1 VTTPFDADQR
11 AVLDAVARGSVVAT
25 GGPGTGKTTVGVQAV
40 VDEVAR
46 GTDPGRVI
54 LLAPTRIAAGALRDR
69 ISLAIARPTGVALS
83 RTPAALAFHILATT
97 AAESGD
103 PAPALI
109 SGAEQDVILREMIAG
124 HRDGHGRAPDW
135 SGIVVDEALEL
146 EGFRDE
152 LRNLMMRAAEADM
165 SPEALAR
172 LGNEAGRPEWVV
184 GASVYR
190 EYLDILALRVA
201 PGDTGGRYDPASIV
215 ARAADELAALID
227 TPREMSWDLVVV
239 DDYHEATAATAALV
253 DVMRQAGARV
263 LLTGNADEMVQ
274 GFRGA
279 SAHSLRAIA
288 GSGYEHIELSTG
300 WRQSGSLAI
309 VSERV
314 ASRIS
319 VAGIGSARAAGREWA
334 TAGIVPD
341 AAVTVFTAPH
351 EYAQARGIA
360 SELRGARHGLDGSA
374 GIGWGQMVVIARSQ
388 AQLRD
393 VRSALLAADIPC
405 QSLGEGVALH
415 REPAVA
421 PLLMVLE
428 AALGKEW
435 TEESAITVLTSRV
448 GGLDPVGIRRLRR
461 ELLREERAGGGMRSS
476 GELLVDALGEPGRFA
491 TLKGPEAARAAA
503 VAAAVQGAARRAGEP
518 AATPGAVIWAAWQ
531 RLDIADEWRH
541 AALAGSTRDDADLD
555 AIIAL
560 LRAAQTYTERL
571 PQSPARAFLDY
582 LAAQDFAADVLGG
595 RGSIDDVV
603 AFATP
608 AGAAGREWDLVVIAG
623 LEDGVWPN
631 LRLRDSVLGSQRL
644 AEALA
649 AGPAGALDRARG
661 DRDLRQARREVLD
674 DEARALLVAVSRAR
688 SRLIVTSVVDLERS
702 PSRFVPLI
710 AEAAGAAI
718 ADVSASR
725 GVADLRDVIARLRVD
740 GAKAV
745 LAAQDD
751 NSVGPL
757 ADALAG
763 LARLG
768 EHTANPAAWHGVPE
782 LSTVEPFWP
791 EDAPVRVSPSKYDAV
806 RTCPLRWALESA
818 GGTAASSS
826 EQSLGTLVHAVAE
839 AHPNGPGSAL
849 LEEFEA
855 MWGDPG
861 HTWLQRS
868 EFQRGREMVLKLAD
882 YIQDAADAT
891 VHVEQP
897 MHVELGRAVISGVA
911 DRIEVRDGVA
921 KVVDLKT
928 GAPITAAQA
937 QDHGQLKLYQLA
949 ANAGGFENVDAVAG
963 AALVYLG
970 GGAKSASIRSQ
981 DAIDDDEVRAEL
993 ADVVETMIAP
1003 EFAACIND
1011 FCGHCPVRR
1020 ACPAHAEGA
1029 QVSE

>member
-1 VTTPFDADQR
+1 VTPTA
-11 AVLDAVARGSVVAT
+11 AAALDAIRSRSVLVT
-25 GGPGTGKTTVGVQAV
+25 GGPGTGKTTLAVRAV

-54 LLAPTRIAAGALRDR
+54 LLAPTRVAAGALRDR

-83 RTPAALAFHILATT
+83 RTPAALAFHILAT
-97 AAESGD
+97 AAADAGE

-109 SGAEQDVILREMIAG
+109 SGAEQDVILRELLAG
-124 HRDGHGRAPDW
+124 HREGRGRAPDW

-172 LGNEAGRPEWVV
+172 LGTDAGRREWVV
-184 GASVYR
+184 AASVYR
-190 EYLDILALRVA
+190 EYLDVLALRVT
-201 PGDTGGRYDPASIV
+201 PGDTGGRFDPASIV

-239 DDYHEATAATAALV
+239 DDYQEATAATAALV

-279 SAHSLRAIA
+279 SAHSLQAIA
-288 GSGYEHIELSTG
+288 ATGVTHVELSEG
-300 WRQSGSLAI
+300 RRQAGSLAI
-309 VSERV
+309 VSQRV
-314 ASRIS
+314 ASKIS
-319 VAGIGSARAAGREWA
+319 VAGVGSARAAGRPWA
-334 TAGIVPD
+334 TEEPVADG
-341 AAVTVFTAPH
+341 AVTVLTAPH
-351 EYAQARGIA
+351 DYAQARGIA
-360 SELRGARHGLDGSA
+360 SELRKARHGLDGA
-374 GIGWGQMVVIARSQ
+374 PPIGWGRMVVIARSQ

-393 VRSALLAADIPC
+393 IRSGLLAADIPC

-428 AALGKEW
+428 AALGTEW
-435 TEESAITVLTSRV
+435 TEDSAHAILTSRV

-461 ELLREERAGGGMRSS
+461 ELVREERAGGGSRSS
-476 GELLVDALGEPGRFA
+476 GELLVEALAEPGRFA
-491 TLKGPEAARAAA
+491 TLKGPEAVRAAA
-503 VAAAVQGAARRAGEP
+503 ISAAVFAAAERAAAP
-518 AATPGAVIWAAWQ
+518 APTPGAVIWAAWQ
-531 RLDIADEWRH
+531 RLGVADEWRQ
-541 AALAGSTRDDADLD
+541 AALAGSARDDADLD
-555 AIIAL
+555 AVIAL

-571 PQSPARAFLDY
+571 PHSPARAFLDY
-582 LAAQDFAADVLGG
+582 LAAQDFAPDVLGG
-595 RGSIDDVV
+595 RGSDDDVV
-603 AFATP
+603 TFATP
-608 AGAAGREWDLVVIAG
+608 AGAAGREWELVVVAG

-674 DEARALLVAVSRAR
+674 DEARALLVAVSRASR
-688 SRLIVTSVVDLERS
+688 RLIVTSVVDLERS

-710 AEAAGAAI
+710 AEAAGVTI
-718 ADVSASR
+718 EDVSASR
-725 GVADLRDVIARLRVD
+725 GVADLRDVVARLRVD
-740 GAKAV
+740 GARAI
-745 LAAQDD
+745 LAAHGDH
-751 NSVGPL
+751 SVGPL
-757 ADALAG
+757 AQSLAG

-768 EHTANPAAWHGVPE
+768 EQTADPAAWHGVPA
-782 LSTVEPFWP
+782 LSTAEPFWP
-791 EDAPVRVSPSKYDAV
+791 DDAPVRVSPSKYDAV
-806 RTCPLRWALESA
+806 RTCPLRWALETA
-818 GGTAASSS
+818 GGTAASSA

-839 AHPNGPGSAL
+839 AHPNGPASAL
-849 LEEFEA
+849 LAEFEA

-861 HTWLQRS
+861 TTWLKRS

-882 YIQDAADAT
+882 YIQDAAGAT

-897 MHVELGRAVISGVA
+897 MHVEIGRAVISGVA

-921 KVVDLKT
+921 TVVDLKT

-949 ANAGGFENVDAVAG
+949 ANAGGFETVDAVAG

-970 GGAKSASIRSQ
+970 GGAQSASIRRQ
-981 DAIDDDEVRAEL
+981 EAIDNDEVRAEL
-993 ADVVETMIAP
+993 ADVVATMVAP